1 MLRALAVVVLLVPSA
16 FAQNSRDGELLL
28 SDHACTRCHQATSE
42 VDERLSPK
50 VAPRLGAV
58 GARVTPQYLRKYLL
72 DPHGTKPG
80 TTMPDVLANVADD
93 ARRTRAVEGL
103 VHYLVSLG
111 GPIDQGP
118 VVVSPSSLERGR
130 QLFHEVGCVG
140 CHAPKEQAWELKY
153 PYWELSKISDE
164 EREFHAQAGDPF
176 VQPGTLPPPD
186 VPFPDLAMKTTV
198 SALTQFLMNPL
209 HVRPS
214 GRMPSLALSE
224 ADAMALSYYLLKEQQ
239 GTKREAVSGLSY
251 EYYEY
256 KNDSAEP
263 RMDGLEPKRTGSIY
277 DLGKLPKHR
286 GNEFGFRYTGFVE
299 IPEDGSWTFFTR
311 SDDGS
316 RLYIDG
322 KLVVKNDG
330 SHPMI
335 EKSGDLELTAGRH
348 AIEVRMFEGSGG
360 EGLEVRWESSEC
372 GVKKGVIPA
381 SSLSHESLA
390 YRPLGAEEL
399 TPDAR
404 QTEVGKMLF
413 GMVGCTSC
421 HTLDEKAIDL
431 KPTLKAPALETL
443 AGKSGGC
450 LSAKPDGKSPS
461 VELTDAERKA
471 LVAVLGEPAALAKP
485 RSAAEQVDATMHRF
499 NCYSCHRRSGTG
511 GTHPLRKEYFKLLEV
526 VDVDES
532 GRLPPD
538 LSGVG
543 RKLHKE
549 WLRATLVDGK
559 RVHQHM
565 AARMPDFGR
574 VNVEHLV
581 DAFHEA
587 DPQTAAVP
595 EPKFAMARAE
605 LGRKLVGIDGGLGC
619 IRCHQFCGEDSLG
632 IPAVD
637 LAPMTQ
643 RLRWPWFKDLMLDPN
658 AVNMD
663 TRMPQFWD
671 KGKSTAAGILDGD
684 PEAQI
689 EAMWTYL
696 TLGSSMP
703 IPDGLKAK
711 PGTYDLMPG
720 TAPVQIGVF
729 MRGVSPRTV
738 VIGHK
743 ERIHFAFDVQNSRLA
758 KAWRGQF
765 FNAKGTWHA
774 RAGALESPASND
786 VIDMPPGAAFAF
798 LDNPDASWP
807 TESGADL
814 GYRVL
819 GRVLGEDRI
828 PRFRYRLGD
837 CVIEE
842 RSEPILSDRGGGMR
856 RRFRVTTDKVT
867 SPLWL
872 RAAVGDSAVL
882 KDGEW
887 KVAGKPGRVLRFD
900 DSVQPLMRKSENGE
914 EVVVPL
920 APAPGRPVEFAF
932 EIWW

>member
-1 MLRALAVVVLLVPSA
+1 MLRVLVVVLSLSLPA
-16 FAQNSRDGELLL
+16 FAQAPAEGELLL
-28 SDHACTRCHQATSE
+28 SDHACTRCHQASSA
-42 VDERLSPK
+42 VDRRLDPK
-50 VAPRLGAV
+50 VAPRLGNV
-58 GARVTPQYLRKYLL
+58 GARVTPQYLRRYLL

-118 VVVSPSSLERGR
+118 VGVSPSNFERGR

-140 CHAPKEQAWELKY
+140 CHAPKEEAWELKY
-153 PYWELSKISDE
+153 PYWELSKITQE

-176 VQPGTLPPPD
+176 VEPGTLPPPD

-198 SALTQFLMNPL
+198 SGLTKFLMNPL

-224 ADAMALSYYLLKEQQ
+224 SDATAISHYLLKGQQ
-239 GTKREAVSGLSY
+239 GESREPVPGLAY
-251 EYYEY
+251 AYYEY
-256 KNDSAEP
+256 KNGSAEP
-263 RMDGLEPKRTGSIY
+263 KMDGHEPKRTGVIH
-277 DLGKLPKHR
+277 DLKKLPEHR
-286 GNEFGFRYTGFVE
+286 GNEFGFRYMGFVE
-299 IPEDGSWTFFTR
+299 IPEDGTWSFFTR

-322 KLVVKNDG
+322 KLVVNNDG
-330 SHPMI
+330 THPMV
-335 EKSGDLELTAGRH
+335 EKSGDLELTMGRH
-348 AIEVRMFEGSGG
+348 AIEVRMFEVGGG
-360 EGLEVRWESSEC
+360 EGLEVRWASEEC
-372 GVKKGVIPA
+372 EVKKGVIPA
-381 SSLSHESLA
+381 SRLSHESLT
-390 YRPLGAEEL
+390 YRPVGSEQFK
-399 TPDAR
+399 PDAR
-404 QTEVGKMLF
+404 QIGVGKMLF
-413 GMVGCTSC
+413 GMVGCTAC

-431 KPTLKAPALETL
+431 KPTLEAPSLDSL
-443 AGKSGGC
+443 SGKSGGC
-450 LSAKPDGKSPS
+450 LSSKPDGKSPRF
-461 VELTDAERKA
+461 ELTDGERKA
-471 LVAVLGEPAALAKP
+471 LVAVLGESAALARP
-485 RSAAEQVDATMHRF
+485 RPAAQEVDVTMRRF

-543 RKLHKE
+543 RKLHKK
-549 WLRATLVDGK
+549 WLRAALIDGK

-574 VNVEHLV
+574 ANVEHLV
-581 DAFHEA
+581 DAFPIA
-587 DPQTAAVP
+587 DPQTVAVS
-595 EPKFAMARAE
+595 EPKFSMVQAE

-619 IRCHQFCGEDSLG
+619 IRCHHFCGEDSLG

-663 TRMPQFWD
+663 TRMPQFWEN
-671 KGKSTAAGILDGD
+671 GKSSAKGILDGD
-684 PEAQI
+684 PTAQI

-703 IPDGLKAK
+703 IPDGIKTK
-711 PGTYDLMPG
+711 PGTYELLPG
-720 TAPVQIGVF
+720 RDPVQVGVF
-729 MRGVSPRTV
+729 MRDVSPRTV

-743 ERIHFAFDVQNSRLA
+743 ERVHFAFDVQNSRLA

-774 RAGALESPASND
+774 RAGALESPASKD
-786 VIDMPPGAAFAF
+786 VLDMPQGATFAF
-798 LDNPDASWP
+798 LDTENDPWP
-807 TESGADL
+807 RQSGAEL

-819 GRVLGEDRI
+819 GRAMGKDRV
-828 PRFRYRLGD
+828 PTFRYKLGD

-842 RSEPILSDRGGGMR
+842 SSEPVLSDRGGGMR
-856 RRFRVTTDKVT
+856 RRFLIT
-867 SPLWL
+867 SGKQTKLLWL
-872 RAAVGDSAVL
+872 RAAVGDSAALV
-882 KDGEW
+882 DGEW
-887 KVAGKPGRVLRFD
+887 KVSGKQSQALRFD
-900 DSVQPLMRKSENGE
+900 NSVQPRARKAGKGE
-914 EVVVPL
+914 ELVVPL